1 MPART
6 KRKAVEEPKEE
17 VKSAKV
23 LNNLAYFSKYE
34 LFCWLPLQKHILKDY
49 FESQNCETD

>member
-34 LFCWLPLQKHILKDY
+34 LFC
-49 FESQNCETD
+49 

>member
-23 LNNLAYFSKYE
+23 LNNLAYRKSQITI
-34 LFCWLPLQKHILKDY
+34 P
-49 FESQNCETD
+49 FEEF